1 MKRIYQLIAVAALLV
16 SGNEVFAQGQS
27 YTATASAT
35 ATIVTPI
42 QITNV
47 LDMNFGNIAVGNA
60 AGTVLLSPA
69 GGRTPSG
76 GVTLPATTGTV
87 SSATFNVTGE
97 ANYTYVITLPTG
109 TFTLNGPSSNTM
121 TIGTFTSTTTS
132 GTATLSSGGTDGISV
147 GATLSVGASQATGV
161 YTSATEFPVTVNYN

>member
-1 MKRIYQLIAVAALLV
+1 MKRIYQTIAIAVLLI
-16 SGNEVFAQGQS
+16 SGNEVFAQQTS
-27 YTATASAT
+27 TATASAT

-42 QITNV
+42 EISNV
-47 LDMNFGNIAVGNA
+47 LDMNFGNIAVGNT

-76 GVTLPATTGTV
+76 GVTLPATAGTV
-87 SSATFNVTGE
+87 SAATFNVTGE
-97 ANYTYVITLPTG
+97 ANYTYTITLPST
-109 TFTLNGPSSNTM
+109 TYTLNGPSSNTM

-132 GTATLSSGGTDGISV
+132 GTATLSAGGTDGISV

-161 YTSATEFPVTVNYN
+161 YTSAAEFPVTVNYN